1 MDLFT
6 FITHHPY
13 LIGAAGVL
21 AAMIATVEVRQLTRG
36 FSDLGVVQAVQL
48 VNADAAVVDVRSAER
63 FQSGHIAGARN
74 LPIDRL
80 AEEAG
85 KRLAPFK
92 DRPLLIYCDS
102 GLSGA
107 SAAAQLRKLGFAK
120 VFNLR
125 GGLEAWR
132 RDSYPLERK

>member
-1 MDLFT
+1 M
-6 FITHHPY
+6 
-13 LIGAAGVL
+13 
-21 AAMIATVEVRQLTRG
+21 RQLTRG

-48 VNADAAVVDVRSAER
+48 VNAEAAIIDVRSAER
-63 FQSGHIAGARN
+63 FHTGHIAGARN
-74 LPIDRL
+74 VPSERL

-85 KRLAPFK
+85 KRLAHFK
-92 DRPLLIYCDS
+92 DRPLLTYCDT
-102 GLSGA
+102 GPTGA
-107 SAAAQLRKLGFAK
+107 SAAALLRKLGFTK